1 MSEVLK
7 THDPLLGDGYSE
19 EDLREFFAEAKY
31 AGAECVIT
39 TEKDAV
45 RISATAFELPFYF
58 LRMEIEWMGNNDPFE
73 RILEQLSVRA
83 A

>member
-19 EDLREFFAEAKY
+19 EDLREFFTEAKR
-31 AGAECVIT
+31 ADVGAVIT

-58 LRMEIEWMGNNDPFE
+58 LRMEIEWMGNDNPFE
-73 RILEQLSVRA
+73 KILEQLSVRA
-83 A
+83 V